1 MSAEV
6 EKRRKPDGVSNPQQI
21 ELLGDRP
28 VRIEPGIFRGA
39 PPIISWRTVTLSL
52 RSGRSS
58 DLERVIHQIEFYGEK
73 LAVDFVDQFM
83 AFQHQ
88 MPLRPDCTGI
98 NLILRLNQRHDNV
111 VSAFEDLPDVRRP
124 STPLGEIAG
133 VNDKACCIFL
143 AILSGDNLMTR
154 NQKENVA
161 SGQFDLAL
169 DEFDI
174 VTRAC
179 GLDPT
184 LQVWIDRM
192 RGA

>member
-1 MSAEV
+1 MMNGRCDRPIERPAMVICSLIGNSSFLLDADKISMSAEV
-6 EKRRKPDGVSNPQQI
+6 EKRRKPDGVSNPQ
-21 ELLGDRP
+21 
-28 VRIEPGIFRGA
+28 
-39 PPIISWRTVTLSL
+39 
-52 RSGRSS
+52 
-58 DLERVIHQIEFYGEK
+58 QIEFYGEK

-174 VTRAC
+174 V
-179 GLDPT
+179 
-184 LQVWIDRM
+184 M
-192 RGA
+192 